1 MVQIDCSFPRD
12 EAIPAV
18 VVMGITLIP
27 AFALVVYFIAHIRP
41 NNGSNKKALDCS
53 TAIAK
58 LGGVVI
64 FFYFTAMIMFFISCN
79 IDLYNCYNGRTMRVA
94 AYGFHLIAYNL
105 LLILFS
111 YRFIKTF
118 EDSPYQIGRYS
129 KLVMKIIIPLPVIMI
144 ILIAML
150 LFIDVASFEFASS
163 VGVIS
168 IVATFIVSLFVL
180 FIFIK
185 KLNIVIQDFVK
196 QFGSISAP
204 QLEKLNKSLRYVSI
218 IYVMNRHSEI
228 QML

>member
-1 MVQIDCSFPRD
+1 MVQIDCSFPRE
-12 EAIPAV
+12 EATPAV

-27 AFALVVYFIAHIRP
+27 AFVLALYFTAHMRCG
-41 NNGSNKKALDCS
+41 NGSNKKALDCS
-53 TAIAK
+53 TSIAK

-64 FFYFTAMIMFFISCN
+64 FFYFMAMLMFFISCT
-79 IDLYNCYNGRTMRVA
+79 IDLYNCYNGGTMRVI

-129 KLVMKIIIPLPVIMI
+129 KLAMKIIIPVPVTII
-144 ILIAML
+144 ILTAML
-150 LFIDVASFEFASS
+150 LFIGVASFEVSTS
-163 VGVIS
+163 LGVIS
-168 IVATFIVSLFVL
+168 VVGTFIVSLSVL
-180 FIFIK
+180 FLFIK

-204 QLEKLNKSLRYVSI
+204 QLEKLNKSLRYVHSIYFI
-218 IYVMNRHSEI
+218 IYNDF
-228 QML
+228 